1 MQFTVDTYFGM
12 YAADNATS
20 FISELIYQLQ
30 IICHLW
36 VGIKRNLFTSRK
48 KLTAWWDRMTSL
60 NTSSKGYSYYGTAD
74 PIFSLSTRLDLSG
87 VPAALLDISSLSAL
101 KMKKIN
107 KHFKSEKKF
116 FFHIMSCR
124 TLPLLLASH
133 KLLGYHCNFVTVLAL
148 GDCSPRSYPFHSA
161 IGVVQ

>member
-36 VGIKRNLFTSRK
+36 VGIKRNFFTSRK
-48 KLTAWWDRMTSL
+48 KLTAWCDRMTSL
-60 NTSSKGYSYYGTAD
+60 NTSSKGYSYGTAD

-101 KMKKIN
+101 KMKKNLTNILN
-107 KHFKSEKKF
+107 QKKKF
-116 FFHIMSCR
+116 FSHVMSN
-124 TLPLLLASH
+124 TTVVAGISQTVGLPLQLRH
-133 KLLGYHCNFVTVLAL
+133 G
-148 GDCSPRSYPFHSA
+148 PRT
-161 IGVVQ
+161 GGL